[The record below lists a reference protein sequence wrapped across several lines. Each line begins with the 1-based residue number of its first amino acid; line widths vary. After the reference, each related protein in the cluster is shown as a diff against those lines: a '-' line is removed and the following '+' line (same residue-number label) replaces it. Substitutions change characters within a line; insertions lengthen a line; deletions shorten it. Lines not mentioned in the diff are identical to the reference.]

1 MKRHKCLFIAVI
13 LAAFALAANGQRNY
27 AANSVLSTGSWF
39 KIGVKQEGIYK
50 IDIPFL
56 NSLGI
61 NTINLPS
68 TSIRLFGNGG
78 GMLDENNAVAR
89 QDDLFENAIEV
100 VDGGDGILNGND
112 YLLFYAAAITTG

>member
-13 LAAFALAANGQRNY
+13 FIAFAFAANGQRNY

-39 KIGVKQEGIYK
+39 KIGVNQEGIYK

-61 NTINLPS
+61 NTANLPS
-68 TSIRLFGNGG
+68 ASIRLYGNGG

-100 VDGGDGILNGND
+100 MDGGRWDLKW
-112 YLLFYAAAITTG
+112 